1 VVVVSATVRDHDD
14 RPTLFGAFLAVAAAV
29 AGVAVVADTEAQLL
43 AIGVEVVA
51 VAALGAGAE
60 LRERGREGGLA
71 APAGWLLL
79 LVGVGAAV
87 AAVALAVV
95 EPDRLSRQ
103 LELVPGL
110 IGVTLLALGVRPA
123 SDRRIRSRYLVG
135 AGAALVVIAAF
146 TSGVVYGAGRRSL
159 LAATAFAILAWDVGE
174 QAISLG
180 EQVGRRA
187 ETAAVTLVHV
197 GAAAVV
203 GVAAV
208 AVAGGIYSI
217 NVTGASLLALVLL
230 IGAAIVL
237 SAALYA

>member
-1 VVVVSATVRDHDD
+1 MSATVRDHDA
-14 RPTLFGAFLAVAAAV
+14 RPAPAGAVLAVAAAV
-29 AGVAVVADTEAQLL
+29 VGVAVVANTEAQLL
-43 AIGVEVVA
+43 AIGTEVVA

-60 LRERGREGGLA
+60 LRERGRRGGLA

-87 AAVALAVV
+87 AALALAVV

-135 AGAALVVIAAF
+135 AGAAFVVIAAF
-146 TSGVVYGAGRRSL
+146 TSGVIYGAGRTSL
-159 LAATAFAILAWDVGE
+159 LVATALAVLAWDAGE
-174 QAISLG
+174 QAVSLG

-197 GAAAVV
+197 GASAVV

-208 AVAGGIYSI
+208 ALAGGIYAV
-217 NVTGASLLALVLL
+217 NVTGASLFALVLL
-230 IGAAIVL
+230 LGAAIVL